1 MKIVILGTRGI
12 PANYGGFET
21 CVDYTSRL
29 LTKSGADVTV
39 FNREQEF
46 ESHPANY
53 EGVNLRY
60 VAYPKGPISIH
71 TIGHT
76 LKCAWAMRGEQHDL
90 IHVYGVGN
98 AFAIPFL
105 KWGGCKVVIS
115 VDAEDWVREKWGVVG
130 KNYLLL
136 AARFATKVADSV
148 IVDSKAIGDVY
159 RTQFGAKTS
168 YVAYGAETDLVD
180 GTAWLDKFGLE
191 AGRYHLFV
199 GRLTPEKRPH
209 TLIEAYKNVKSDMP
223 LVIVGDD
230 RYHQDYIAEMKR
242 NADERVRFV
251 GTVYD
256 DGFRGLCRH
265 SYLYLT
271 ASTIEGT
278 SPALLQAMGQGAA
291 VLVNGIPANRET
303 IGNAGFAYDAN
314 DTVDLARQWQW
325 LVDNPAVVADVQE
338 QARQRVQTDYTWE
351 LVTKQLLALYKEIL

>member
-1 MKIVILGTRGI
+1 
-12 PANYGGFET
+12 
-21 CVDYTSRL
+21 
-29 LTKSGADVTV
+29 
-39 FNREQEF
+39 
-46 ESHPANY
+46 
-53 EGVNLRY
+53 
-60 VAYPKGPISIH
+60 
-71 TIGHT
+71 
-76 LKCAWAMRGEQHDL
+76 MRGEKHDL

-105 KWGGCKVVIS
+105 KWGGRKVVIS

-136 AARFATKVADSV
+136 AARFSTKMADCV
-148 IVDSKAIGDVY
+148 IVDSQAIGDVY
-159 RTQFGAKTS
+159 RAQFGADTS

-180 GTAWLDKFGLE
+180 GTVWLDKFGLE
-191 AGRYHLFV
+191 TGRYHLFV

-209 TLIEAYKNVKSDMP
+209 TLIEAYKKVTSDMP

-242 NADERVRFV
+242 NADVRVRFV

-303 IGNAGFAYDAN
+303 IGDAGFAYNAN
-314 DTVDLARQWQW
+314 DTQDLARQWQH
-325 LVDNPAVVADVQE
+325 LIDNPAIVAE
-338 QARQRVQTDYTWE
+338 TRRKARQRIQTHYTWE
-351 LVTKQLLALYKEIL
+351 LVSEQLFNLYSRLLGRRT